1 MANILTSCDLDEG
14 QIDLHSSMLVPY
26 REANNSIAQTSLLL
40 ASRRFVPSLQFHK
53 VNFQV
58 AAVTLRNG
66 SRSNG
71 WYGIKSM
78 LCRIIWHIEKDLL
91 AKRP

>member
-14 QIDLHSSMLVPY
+14 QIDLHSSMLVPN
-26 REANNSIAQTSLLL
+26 REANNSTAQTSFLLR
-40 ASRRFVPSLQFHK
+40 SRRFMPSLHFHK
-53 VNFQV
+53 VNFQE
-58 AAVTLRNG
+58 AAVTLGNG

-78 LCRIIWHIEKDLL
+78 
-91 AKRP
+91 